1 MLERWG
7 VEKDGYRMV
16 IGWDT
21 YSDTRLSKQHYPYNT
36 RSTEQTFMY
45 SEEKNKFEY
54 RDMY

>member
-7 VEKDGYRMV
+7 VEKDGYQMV

-21 YSDTRLSKQHYPYNT
+21 DSDTGLSKQHYPYNT
-36 RSTEQTFMY
+36 RSTEQTLMY